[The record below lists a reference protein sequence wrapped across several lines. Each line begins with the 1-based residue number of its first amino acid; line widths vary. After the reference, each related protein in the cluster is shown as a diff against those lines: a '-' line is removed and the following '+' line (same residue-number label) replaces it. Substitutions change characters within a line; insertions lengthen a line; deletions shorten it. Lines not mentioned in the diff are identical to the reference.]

1 MIDFAALKTALQ
13 HNAFVESMQALLAD
27 GREFMFLRPWW
38 LLGLLLLPAAILWWR
53 RKRNDQGVWREAIDP
68 HLLRHLLQSE
78 DSLRGGR
85 MQRTL
90 RLLGRAAALAG
101 CALAFIALAGPSWRT
116 QPQPLWQDR
125 TPLVIA
131 LDLSERVLAT
141 DLPPSRLQR
150 ARAEIA
156 EVLRRRG
163 GGQMALVVYAGDA
176 FTVSPLT
183 EDGANI
189 ALYLD
194 ALHPNIMPMRGSRT
208 DRGIAESAML
218 LRRAG
223 FRHGDIL
230 VITDM
235 LDGDERR
242 AKNAASEAAD
252 QGYRVSVLGLASER
266 GAERVSG
273 RGVTDVI
280 RLDGS
285 ALRSLASAGKGRYA
299 AVASDDSDLR
309 SIGIFNAQQIDAT
322 VAGGK
327 RGEMAMD
334 EGYWLLPLLM
344 LAALFAFR
352 RGVFVIALL
361 CCLPLRPA
369 QAAEN
374 DFWLRRD
381 QQQHR
386 RMETA
391 TEAYRKRD
399 YEKSERLWREVPSAD
414 GAYNRGNAL
423 ARQRRYPEAIDAYDE
438 ALRKQPGM
446 QDAIENRRAVVEAMR
461 RKPQPQPRNE
471 QGQSKPQNNKQ
482 NGKQNQ
488 GGDSKQN
495 GQSQQNNDQQQS
507 GGTPKQ
513 AQNPQQKPPQ
523 NPSDPKNQQ
532 RQTPQDQKNGSAQ
545 NQNPQNQSPQNQNA
559 QNQGK
564 QNQNNQNQQPQ
575 NGQAQQNS
583 AQNRQNPSQRDPSTS
598 PNDAKR
604 DDPNAQRAA
613 DAAQREKMDRALAQ
627 RPRPVPAGEGER
639 GKVKETAEQQ
649 QQRMFNEARLRRVQ
663 DDPGG
668 LLRAKFSQEY
678 RRRSSGDERR

>member
-1 MIDFAALKTALQ
+1 MIDFATLKTALQ
-13 HNAFVESMQALLAD
+13 NNAFVESMRALFAD
-27 GREFMFLRPWW
+27 GRDLMFLRPWW

-85 MQRTL
+85 MQRAL

-101 CALAFIALAGPSWRT
+101 CALAFVALAGPSWRT

-194 ALHPNIMPMRGSRT
+194 ALHPDIMPMRGSRT
-208 DRGIAESAML
+208 DRGIAESALL

-223 FRHGDIL
+223 FRRGDIL

-280 RLDGS
+280 QLDGS

-309 SIGIFNAQQIDAT
+309 SIGILNAQQIDAT
-322 VAGGK
+322 AAGGK

-352 RGVFVIALL
+352 RGVFVVALL
-361 CCLPLRPA
+361 CCLPLHPA
-369 QAAEN
+369 QAAES

-381 QQQHR
+381 QQQYR

-391 TEAYRKRD
+391 GDAYRKRD
-399 YEKSERLWREVPSAD
+399 YENAERLWREVPTAD

-446 QDAIENRRAVVEAMR
+446 QDAIGNRRAVVEAMR
-461 RKPQPQPRNE
+461 RKPQPPPKNE
-471 QGQSKPQNNKQ
+471 QGRSKPQNNKQ
-482 NGKQNQ
+482 SGKQNE

-513 AQNPQQKPPQ
+513 GQNPPQKPPQ
-523 NPSDPKNQQ
+523 NSSDPKNQQ
-532 RQTPQDQKNGSAQ
+532 QQTPQDQKNSGAQ
-545 NQNPQNQSPQNQNA
+545 NQNRQNQGNQSQSPQD
-559 QNQGK
+559 QGK
-564 QNQNNQNQQPQ
+564 QDQNNKSQQPQ
-575 NGQAQQNS
+575 NRRTQQNP
-583 AQNRQNPSQRDPSTS
+583 AQNRQSPSQRDPSTS
-598 PNDAKR
+598 PSDAKR
-604 DDPNAQRAA
+604 DDPKAQRAA

-668 LLRAKFSQEY
+668 LLRAKFNQEY
-678 RRRSSGDERR
+678 RRRSRGDDRR

>member
-1 MIDFAALKTALQ
+1 MMDMSTWLAALQ
-13 HNAFVESMQALLAD
+13 SSAFVESMRALFGDA
-27 GREFMFLRPWW
+27 REFTFLRPSW
-38 LLGLLLLPAAILWWR
+38 LLGLLSLPALVLWWR
-53 RKRNDQGVWREAIDP
+53 RARNDQGVWREAIDP

-85 MQRTL
+85 IQRAL
-90 RLLGRAAALAG
+90 RMIGRAAALAG
-101 CALAFIALAGPSWRT
+101 CALVFVALAGPSWRT

-131 LDLSERVLAT
+131 LDLSERMLAA

-208 DRGIAESAML
+208 DRGIAESALL

-252 QGYRVSVLGLASER
+252 QGYRVSVLGMASER

-280 RLDGS
+280 RLDAS
-285 ALRSLASAGKGRYA
+285 ALGALASAGKGRYA
-299 AVASDDSDLR
+299 AVANDDSDLR
-309 SIGIFNAQQIDAT
+309 SIGILNAQQIDAT
-322 VAGGK
+322 AAGGK

-352 RGVFVIALL
+352 RGVLVVALL
-361 CCLPLRPA
+361 CCLPLQPV

-386 RMETA
+386 RMEA
-391 TEAYRKRD
+391 ASDAYRKRD
-399 YEKSERLWREVPSAD
+399 YENAERLWRDLPSAD
-414 GAYNRGNAL
+414 AAYNRGTAL
-423 ARQRRYPEAIDAYDE
+423 SRQRRYPEAIKAYDE

-446 QDAIENRRAVVEAMR
+446 QDAIANRRAVVEAMQ
-461 RKPQPQPRNE
+461 RKPQPPPKND
-471 QGQSKPQNNKQ
+471 QGQNKPQNNTQ
-482 NGKQNQ
+482 NGKQNE
-488 GGDSKQN
+488 GRDSEQN

-513 AQNPQQKPPQ
+513 AQNPSQKPPQ
-523 NPSDPKNQQ
+523 TPSDPNKQQ
-532 RQTPQDQKNGSAQ
+532 PQDPKDPKNDNAQ
-545 NQNPQNQSPQNQNA
+545 QQ

-564 QNQNNQNQQPQ
+564 QPQNQQNKPAPSQRPQ
-575 NGQAQQNS
+575 DGQTQQNS
-583 AQNRQNPSQRDPSTS
+583 AQNQQNPTQREPSPS
-598 PNDAKR
+598 PSDGKR
-604 DDPNAQRAA
+604 DDPKAQRAA
-613 DAAQREKMDRALAQ
+613 DAAQRERMNRSLAQ
-627 RPRPVPAGEGER
+627 RPRPVPPGAGER
-639 GKVKETAEQQ
+639 GTVQETAEQQ
-649 QQRMFNEARLRRVQ
+649 QQRLFNEARLRRVP

-668 LLRAKFSQEY
+668 LLRAKFNQEY
-678 RRRSSGDERR
+678 RRRSSGDDRR

>member
-1 MIDFAALKTALQ
+1 MMDVSAWKAALL
-13 HNAFVESMQALLAD
+13 NSGFVESMQALLGD
-27 GREFMFLRPWW
+27 ERDFMFLRPWW
-38 LLGLLLLPAAILWWR
+38 LLGLLLLPGAVLWWR
-53 RKRNDQGVWREAIDP
+53 RKRNDQGVWRETIDP

-78 DSLRGGR
+78 DSVRGNR
-85 MQRTL
+85 TQRAL

-101 CALAFIALAGPSWRT
+101 CALVFVALAGPSWRT

-131 LDLSERVLAT
+131 LDLSERMLAT

-163 GGQMALVVYAGDA
+163 GGQMALVVYADDA

-183 EDGANI
+183 EDSANI

-208 DRGIAESAML
+208 DRGIAESALL

-223 FRHGDIL
+223 FRNGDIL
-230 VITDM
+230 VLTDM

-242 AKNAASEAAD
+242 ANNAASEAAD

-285 ALRSLASAGKGRYA
+285 ALRALASAGKGRYA

-309 SIGIFNAQQIDAT
+309 SIGILDAQQIDAT

-352 RGVFVIALL
+352 RGVFVVALL
-361 CCLPLRPA
+361 CCLPLQPA
-369 QAAEN
+369 QAAES
-374 DFWLRRD
+374 DLWLRRD

-391 TEAYRKRD
+391 SEAYRKRD
-399 YEKSERLWREVPSAD
+399 YENAERLWRDVPSAD

-423 ARQRRYPEAIDAYDE
+423 AKQRRYPEAIDAYDE

-446 QDAIENRRAVVEAMR
+446 EDAIENRRAVVEAMR
-461 RKPQPQPRNE
+461 RKPQPPPKNS
-471 QGQSKPQNNKQ
+471 QGQSKPQDNKQ

-488 GGDSKQN
+488 SGDSQQN

-507 GGTPKQ
+507 GGKPQQ

-523 NPSDPKNQQ
+523 TPSDPKNQQ
-532 RQTPQDQKNGSAQ
+532 QQNPQDQKNNSANKQ
-545 NQNPQNQSPQNQNA
+545 NQ

-564 QNQNNQNQQPQ
+564 QSQSPQNQNNQNQRPQ
-575 NGQAQQNS
+575 NGQTQQDI
-583 AQNRQNPSQRDPSTS
+583 AQNRQNPSPRDPSSS

-613 DAAQREKMDRALAQ
+613 DAAQREKMNRALAQ
-627 RPRPVPAGEGER
+627 RPRPVPAGAGER
-639 GKVKETAEQQ
+639 GKVQETAEQQ
-649 QQRMFNEARLRRVQ
+649 QQRMFNEARLRRVP

-668 LLRAKFSQEY
+668 LLRAKFNQES
-678 RRRSSGDERR
+678 RRRSGGDERR